1 MEKKIETVKPTDDLF
16 EFLPIGSDVIEFSP
30 EKVPIEYR
38 PTFKIK
44 QLTKKD
50 KLEFTKLKM
59 TMISL
64 GQKMAKQVY
73 DMDSE
78 FEDVDKAIDKLSVV
92 DDVDR
97 ISNRVADIIR
107 KYIIGWEG
115 FKDLEQNDFLY
126 ESDELGLKK
135 EIYDKV
141 PEQMIKL
148 LTDEILRISGL
159 SEVEDNGLKF

>member
-1 MEKKIETVKPTDDLF
+1 MIIKSFRKESKPENFYLPKVSVITIVKNNQHYLGQT
-16 EFLPIGSDVIEFSP
+16 IKSVINQSYP
-30 EKVPIEYR
+30 NIEY
-38 PTFKIK
+38 IV
-44 QLTKKD
+44 
-50 KLEFTKLKM
+50 
-59 TMISL
+59 I
-64 GQKMAKQVY
+64 
-73 DMDSE
+73 DSNST
-78 FEDVDKAIDKLSVV
+78 D
-92 DDVDR
+92 
-97 ISNRVADIIR
+97 NTNNIIR
-107 KYIIGWEG
+107 KYIIGWED

>member
-78 FEDVDKAIDKLSVV
+78 FEDVDKAIDKLSIV

-126 ESDELGLKK
+126 ESDKLGLKK

>member
-1 MEKKIETVKPTDDLF
+1 MEKKLETVKPTDDLL
-16 EFLPIGSDVIEFSP
+16 EFLPIGSEVIEYSP

-73 DMDSE
+73 DMDSD
-78 FEDVDKAIDKLSVV
+78 FDDVDKAIDELSIV
-92 DDVDR
+92 DDVDK
-97 ISNRVADIIR
+97 ISNRVGEIIR
-107 KYIIGWEG
+107 KYIVGWEG
-115 FKDLEQNDFLY
+115 FKDLEYNDFLY
-126 ESDELGLKK
+126 ESDDLGLKK
-135 EIYDKV
+135 EVYDKV
-141 PEQMIKL
+141 PETMMKL

-159 SEVEDNGLKF
+159 SEVEERGLKY

>member
-1 MEKKIETVKPTDDLF
+1 
-16 EFLPIGSDVIEFSP
+16 
-30 EKVPIEYR
+30 
-38 PTFKIK
+38 
-44 QLTKKD
+44 
-50 KLEFTKLKM
+50 
-59 TMISL
+59 MISL

-78 FEDVDKAIDKLSVV
+78 FEDVDKAIDKLSIV

-107 KYIIGWEG
+107 KYIIGWED
-115 FKDLEQNDFLY
+115 FKDLEQKDFLY

>member
-1 MEKKIETVKPTDDLF
+1 MEKKIKTVKPTDELF
-16 EFLPIGSDVIEFSP
+16 EFLPIGSEVVEFSP
-30 EKVPIEYR
+30 KQVPIKYR

-50 KLEFTKLKM
+50 KLEFTKLRM

-78 FEDVDKAIDKLSVV
+78 FQDVDKAIEQLSIV
-92 DDVDR
+92 DDVDK
-97 ISNRVADIIR
+97 ISNRVAEIIR
-107 KYIIGWEG
+107 KYILGWEK
-115 FKDLEQNDFLY
+115 FKDLEKKDFLF